1 MAQVSFH
8 STFGFRLIV
17 YNNNINIIDIY
28 IITLVIILYIIL
40 LLYTCVCVRMRVRAC
55 ARVILNV
62 TPNNYDLYDYKDI
75 HNLYYHKYPHNQYH
89 YAVILIPLILS
100 YLMVLKLLSLLAGF
114 IYSLT

>member
-28 IITLVIILYIIL
+28 NNFSYYII
-40 LLYTCVCVRMRVRAC
+40 YYIIIIYMRACVCVYVR

-62 TPNNYDLYDYKDI
+62 TPNHYDLYDYKDI
-75 HNLYYHKYPHNQYH
+75 HNH
-89 YAVILIPLILS
+89 
-100 YLMVLKLLSLLAGF
+100 
-114 IYSLT
+114 